1 MLTEAETDAV
11 RAHVDQYTH
20 ALDTLP
26 PEHQAPMAGPGEFLI
41 NHPRVIGILSE
52 LIDPEPSNLRME
64 SVFVSRRSV
73 SGGGEEGWRPHA
85 GSNILPSFNYSYQ
98 NGRMYAG

>member
-1 MLTEAETDAV
+1 
-11 RAHVDQYTH
+11 
-20 ALDTLP
+20 
-26 PEHQAPMAGPGEFLI
+26 
-41 NHPRVIGILSE
+41 
-52 LIDPEPSNLRME
+52 ME